1 MVAHPVGR
9 RANREGVMNSNR
21 LAACLI
27 DDDPNIRNAF
37 KAVMKSSGIPHV
49 TYANA
54 EEFLENLEERQIGAL
69 VVDVRMPGMG
79 GLELLDELRRNKN
92 VFIPVIILTA
102 HADIPLAVK
111 AMRLGAMDVIEKP
124 YREEDLLERVR
135 AAFARHERL
144 NQFQNERQAIAP
156 KLATLTSREVEVL
169 DLMVEGKKNRKI
181 AEILGISTKTLDIH
195 RANIMRKMG
204 TKTVADLVRWR
215 LMEKADPFMLNPLAM
230 V

>member
-1 MVAHPVGR
+1 
-9 RANREGVMNSNR
+9 MNSK
-21 LAACLI
+21 LTACLI

-37 KAVMKSSGIPHV
+37 KAVMKSSGISHV

-54 EEFLENLEERQIGAL
+54 EDFLENLDDRSTGAL

-92 VFIPVIILTA
+92 VFTPVIILTA

-144 NQFQNERQAIAP
+144 NKFQSERQAIAP

-181 AEILGISTKTLDIH
+181 AEVLGISTKTLDIH

-215 LMEKADPFMLNPLAM
+215 LMEKADPFTLNPLSL